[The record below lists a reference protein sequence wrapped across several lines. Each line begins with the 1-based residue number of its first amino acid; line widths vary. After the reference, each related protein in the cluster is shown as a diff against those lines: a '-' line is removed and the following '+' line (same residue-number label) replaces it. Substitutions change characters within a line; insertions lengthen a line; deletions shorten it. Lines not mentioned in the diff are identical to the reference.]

1 MTSFGTQPRA
11 RFVVGNGLSLSEV
24 RELSDEV
31 HTIDLIKNKS
41 VLIIGDV
48 SYYVAHLTEIQEW
61 CDLSLT
67 KWSQK
72 GMILGFINDEERSLF
87 LMRWA

>member
-1 MTSFGTQPRA
+1 MLPR
-11 RFVVGNGLSLSEV
+11 FIVGNGLSLSEV
-24 RELSDEV
+24 RELSDDIQV
-31 HTIDLIKNKS
+31 IDLIQNKS
-41 VLIIGDV
+41 ILVIANV
-48 SYYVAHLTEIQEW
+48 SWWVFNEEDIKKW
-61 CDLSLT
+61 CDQSLT

>member
-1 MTSFGTQPRA
+1 MTA
-11 RFVVGNGLSLSEV
+11 RFIVGDGQFLSEV

-31 HTIDLIKNKS
+31 YTIDLIKNKS
-41 VLIIGDV
+41 VLIISDV
-48 SYYVAHLTEIQEW
+48 SYYVAHETEIQKW